1 MGTLPFE
8 YLPGIFMIIKNNIE
22 ELLAE
27 SKRIVLIGELS
38 EIDFLLS
45 NTEEFGL
52 SAKVYAI
59 LKWPETIGERS
70 WTFKK
75 RPISS
80 ISMTDCVNMAD
91 KIVFVIA
98 THHDEEAFRL
108 LQSISAFACCDCY
121 YFFDLRETIPNYC
134 LPERRDDAKLL
145 NQKKL
150 HCIWIGTSPMPRRLK
165 KYIEHWRNLCPDYEI
180 HVWNDDTYD
189 IAAHPYVKSCYD
201 HNAFSFASDYIRLD
215 VLYRYG
221 GIYLDAD
228 VELLKRPD
236 YLLYDSAFFAFE
248 TKRYINTG
256 LGCGAAKGHPMIA
269 KLMQSYDNRVFRSK
283 EELELCVDVQT
294 PLFQR
299 MGLRLDNTLQ
309 EIDGVK
315 FYPSDVFNPV
325 GFWKTLPVLTP
336 NTFSVHHYESS
347 GYGSYRAMLNS
358 MSVKAEALARSK
370 PWQ

>member
-1 MGTLPFE
+1 
-8 YLPGIFMIIKNNIE
+8 MIIKNNIE

-27 SKRIVLIGELS
+27 SKRIVVVGELS

-45 NTEEFGL
+45 NSEEFGL

-59 LKWPETIGERS
+59 LTWPVTDGIRT
-70 WTFKK
+70 WTFKN

-80 ISMTDCVNMAD
+80 VSMADCENMAD

-98 THHDEEAFRL
+98 THHDEEAFGL
-108 LQSISAFACCDCY
+108 LQSISVFARCDCY
-121 YFFDLRETIPNYC
+121 YYFDLRETIPNYR
-134 LPERRDDAKLL
+134 LPERRNDAKLL
-145 NQKKL
+145 NQKNL

-165 KYIEHWRNLCPDYEI
+165 KYIAHWRDLCPDYEI
-180 HVWNDDTYD
+180 HVWNDDNYD
-189 IAAHPYVKSCYD
+189 ITAHPYVKSCYD
-201 HNAFSFASDYIRLD
+201 HKAFSFASDYIRLD

-228 VELLKRPD
+228 VELLRRPD
-236 YLLYDSAFFAFE
+236 YFLYDSAFFAFE

-256 LGCGAAKGHPMIA
+256 LGFGAAKGHPMIA
-269 KLMQSYDNRVFRSK
+269 KLMQSYDNRVFLTDD
-283 EELELCVDVQT
+283 ELVPCVYIQT
-294 PLFQR
+294 PIFQR

-315 FYPSDVFNPV
+315 FYPSDVFNPA
-325 GFWKTLPVLTP
+325 GFWKALPIVTP

-347 GYGSYRAMLNS
+347 GYGLYRAMLNS
-358 MSVKAEALARSK
+358 ISVKAEALALA
-370 PWQ
+370 QNHA